1 MEAFPFSQSEWQKV
15 EDASHLLVNAT
26 LENDTVLKA
35 SYFAELLAVLDELR
49 RRHGD
54 HPTLLE
60 TAADFCDDPSLRV
73 DTYRSAIKLAEAN
86 NLPTLSIRISLA
98 EVLLKEF
105 RDASQAAGELAA
117 CESELAAN
125 ADESVIREWS
135 GLMKQCGR
143 EMEHQCPG
151 LANPNNLGRKG
162 DKSNY

>member
-1 MEAFPFSQSEWQKV
+1 MIPRCESILTALLLSWQKP
-15 EDASHLLVNAT
+15 T
-26 LENDTVLKA
+26 IC
-35 SYFAELLAVLDELR
+35 
-49 RRHGD
+49 RH
-54 HPTLLE
+54 
-60 TAADFCDDPSLRV
+60 FRF
-73 DTYRSAIKLAEAN
+73 
-86 NLPTLSIRISLA
+86 RISLA

-151 LANPNNLGRKG
+151 LANPNNLGEKRG
-162 DKSNY
+162 